1 MPTWPSYVRLLTVLF
16 PLAQVVHRT
25 HEDTRNSES
34 SHDKVAVCKSNPIG
48 CTYDFQAD
56 PVPPWGKRG
65 GKERFH
71 LISIKDKS
79 GVAAIAIAKLDTKNW
94 TVDQW
99 HVISSPHQPWGKK
112 MGGGKSGL
120 GINEASFP
128 LYHGDDIWITFSAS
142 HCMDPGYSLGLLKYN
157 GGDPLQKPSWDKWGS
172 IVSAAVWNLF
182 HATKKPEGS
191 CGSGRFAMIQQVILD
206 KDGKPSFDQPR
217 ALDAEMAPPSG
228 Q

>member
-1 MPTWPSYVRLLTVLF
+1 MAKLY
-16 PLAQVVHRT
+16 
-25 HEDTRNSES
+25 
-34 SHDKVAVCKSNPIG
+34 
-48 CTYDFQAD
+48 

-99 HVISSPHQPWGKK
+99 HVISSPHQPWEKK

-172 IVSAAVWNLF
+172 IVSAAGGHYGIGHNAFFPRPTGSKFGYIFLHPTPW
-182 HATKKPEGS
+182 TKSHIETLERPIK
-191 CGSGRFAMIQQVILD
+191 IYLD
-206 KDGKPSFDQPR
+206 RISSMRLKSRKEAAAPA
-217 ALDAEMAPPSG
+217 ALR
-228 Q
+228 